1 MDWLGEALARV
12 EDAMRFR
19 VARQGV
25 LAANVANADTPGF
38 RGADL
43 AFDAALVRAAAPSA
57 PAHPRHLPVDAAAPD
72 WRVVARD
79 GAPRPDG
86 NDVNLDRELIELTR
100 NAGAFSQQAEV
111 LSRLIALRQLALG
124 RGR

>member
-1 MDWLGEALARV
+1 
-12 EDAMRFR
+12 MRLR

-25 LAANVANADTPGF
+25 LAANVANADTPGY
-38 RGADL
+38 RSADL
-43 AFDAALVRAAAPSA
+43 AFDAALARTVAPSA
-57 PAHPRHLPVDAAAPD
+57 PAHPRHLPVATAAPG
-72 WRVVARD
+72 WRVVPRD

-86 NDVNLDRELIELTR
+86 NDVNVDRELIALTR
-100 NAGAFSQQAEV
+100 NAGEFRQQAEV